1 MAESMLI
8 EAIIRILD
16 ALCTCAFLVSFI
28 LTASIVSE
36 DILNSFL
43 CYKRM
48 FHREFNEKVPDLIDP
63 GLHCALKIAQ
73 FFSHPDYTVG
83 TGIHDLRVTGSF
95 TNGGRGLYRRWG
107 LAPRPEELSC
117 F

>member
-1 MAESMLI
+1 
-8 EAIIRILD
+8 
-16 ALCTCAFLVSFI
+16 
-28 LTASIVSE
+28 
-36 DILNSFL
+36 
-43 CYKRM
+43 M

-95 TNGGRGLYRRWG
+95 TKGGRGLYRRWG

-117 F
+117 FY